1 MRLRPRR
8 VGHVDDAPERI
19 DVPDRL
25 PRTKEECE
33 HLARYEWAASQVHGE
48 VLDVACGTGYGSRLL
63 AHSARVSG
71 VDRDEQSV
79 QTARSRVSGA
89 FLVAEVPPIPFPGD
103 AFDFV
108 TSFETVEH
116 ISDDLGFVR
125 EITRVLRPG
134 GTLLMSSP
142 NMDISAPDGVPRNRW
157 HAREYTLSSLTTLLA
172 EAGLQPCQAYG
183 QSFPPKIRRGHRLMW
198 RLHGLSWD
206 QPSGLRAAA
215 RALLGD
221 AQVRPQDECR
231 RPPGYWVLR
240 ARKPA

>member
-1 MRLRPRR
+1 MRLWPRSD
-8 VGHVDDAPERI
+8 HQVDDAPERI

-33 HLARYEWAASQVHGE
+33 HLARYQWAASQVHGE
-48 VLDVACGTGYGSRLL
+48 VLDIACGTGYGSRLL
-63 AHSARVSG
+63 AHSAGVSG

-79 QTARSRVSGA
+79 RRARSRVSGA
-89 FLVAEVPPIPFPGD
+89 FIVAEVPPIPFPGD

-116 ISDDLGFVR
+116 ISDDLGFMR
-125 EITRVLRPG
+125 EIKRVLRPG
-134 GTLLMSSP
+134 GMLLVSSP

-157 HAREYTLSSLTTLLA
+157 HVREHTLSSLTTLLA
-172 EAGLQPCQAYG
+172 DAGLQVSQVYG
-183 QSFPPKIRRGHRLMW
+183 QSFPPRIRRGHRLLW
-198 RLHGLSWD
+198 RLHGLTWE
-206 QPSGLRAAA
+206 QPGLRAAA

-221 AQVRPQDECR
+221 ARVLPHDERRP
-231 RPPGYWVLR
+231 PPGYWVLR

>member
-1 MRLRPRR
+1 MRLWPRR
-8 VGHVDDAPERI
+8 DRRLDDAPERI

-63 AHSARVSG
+63 ANSARVSG
-71 VDRDEQSV
+71 VDRDERSV
-79 QTARSRVSGA
+79 QTARSRVSGV
-89 FLVAEVPPIPFPGD
+89 FLVAEIPPIPLPGE

-134 GTLLMSSP
+134 GTLLISSP

-157 HAREYTLSSLTTLLA
+157 HVREHTLSSLTTLLE
-172 EAGLQPCQAYG
+172 EAGLRVHQVYG
-183 QSFPPKIRRGHRLMW
+183 QSFPPRITRGHRVAW
-198 RLHGLSWD
+198 RLHGLAWD
-206 QPSGLRAAA
+206 RPGLRAAA

-221 AQVRPQDECR
+221 AQVRPQGDR
-231 RPPGYWVLR
+231 RPPPGYWVLR